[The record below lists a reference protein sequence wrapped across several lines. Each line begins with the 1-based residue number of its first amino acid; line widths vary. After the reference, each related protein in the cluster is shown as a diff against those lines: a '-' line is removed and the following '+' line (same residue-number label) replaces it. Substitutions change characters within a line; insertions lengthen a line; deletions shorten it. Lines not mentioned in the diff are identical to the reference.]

1 MLGASLSVDL
11 GTVLLLLV
19 STLLLTSLIA
29 ALLIGVTLFARSF
42 KEAQSY
48 VAPLSFLLIIPAVGL
63 QFKDLLDLG
72 SGVYAVPVFNALVLM
87 NDIVKGAVTF
97 GSVLATWLSLA
108 VATAILLL
116 FAYGNF
122 RREGVIFRT

>member
-1 MLGASLSVDL
+1 MLGGSLPVDL

-19 STLLLTSLIA
+19 SALLLTSLIA

-87 NDIVKGAVTF
+87 DDIVKGTVTF

-108 VATAILLL
+108 VATAALLL